1 MFFFHIIK
9 RGMFM
14 RLFSYLDRY
23 LIDKEYKITI
33 SSDKVHIINYLEVED
48 FSDTRVVVRYEG
60 GVSIL
65 LGKNLVVSKMQDEE
79 LLITGKLNSIQV

>member
-1 MFFFHIIK
+1 
-9 RGMFM
+9 M
-14 RLFSYLDRY
+14 RLFQYLDRY

-33 SSDKVHIINYLEVED
+33 YSDKVHIMNYLEVED

-65 LGKNLVVSKMQDEE
+65 SGTNLVVSKMQDEE
-79 LLITGKLNSIQV
+79 LLITGKLHSIQV